1 MDSVGREDGHSSG
14 FHGRLHQVSRIQL
27 SHETIQTAGML
38 RLEALSASTVGSRN
52 LWMGETHVAPLTGSG
67 VHHHGKS
74 ETGIYVLS
82 GQPAFVFFDGRSAA
96 RLEASPGDYI
106 YIPPWVAH
114 QELNPRETEEAVVV
128 IARSTQRA
136 IVVNLDDTTW
146 QDALT
151 VPWAT
156 ASAIPAEEPES

>member
-1 MDSVGREDGHSSG
+1 MDSVAGEGGGSG

-27 SHETIQTAGML
+27 SPETMQTAGML
-38 RLEALSASTVGSRN
+38 RLEALSATTVGSRN

-67 VHHHGKS
+67 VHHHGES

-82 GQPAFVFFDGRSAA
+82 GRPAFVFFDGRSAA

-136 IVVNLDDTTW
+136 VVVNLDDTTW
-146 QDALT
+146 QDSLT

-156 ASAIPAEEPES
+156 TTAVPAEETAS